1 MNTFLHIL
9 WLVLTFVLLFICMYI
24 FHNSEN
30 KHLLLIVKII
40 GIVLAVFAAYFVIS
54 FIYTIIISLI
64 NYGDLTLVSKYFET
78 NLFAKLHLFV

>member
-54 FIYTIIISLI
+54 FIYTVIISLI

-78 NLFAKLHLFV
+78 NLFTKLHLSV